1 MTYTPERASINTRI
15 QCGVESTSLLGTPV
29 AANKN
34 LLPFDFQFGPS
45 FDLSSFMATGH
56 KYTTIQEANEE
67 WVDGTMS
74 GYGCYNTLVYPLAGA
89 MGSITSVASGDSTTA
104 KDWIFSPP
112 ITGSRVPQTYSFE
125 QGDSVTAEKFAYG
138 LFTQFGYK
146 FDRSSFAVSGK
157 ILAHQL
163 NESATMTASPTSVPL
178 APIVAN
184 QINVYIDDTQ
194 EGLGTTQF
202 LKFISG
208 DYSMDSI
215 YGPAWFVNRANAS
228 FSNHVDLAP
237 KATFKILVEAD
248 ATGKALLAKV
258 RAGVLQ
264 YVRVECI
271 GAEIDAT
278 NSINNTFQHDMAVF
292 IGKPDQFTDSS
303 GVYAI
308 GFECTVA
315 EDSTWGKA
323 QEFTLTNLITA
334 L

>member
-1 MTYTPERASINTRI
+1 MVYVSERASINQRI
-15 QCGVESTSLLGTPV
+15 QVGAESLTSLGTAVP
-29 AANKN
+29 ANKN
-34 LLPFDFQFGPS
+34 LLPFDFKFGPS
-45 FDLSSFMATGH
+45 FNLTPFMATGH

-67 WVDGTMS
+67 WVDGTMT
-74 GYGCYNTLVYPLAGA
+74 GAGCYNTLVYPLAGA
-89 MGSITSVASGDSTTA
+89 MGSVTPVASGISITA
-104 KDWIFSPP
+104 KDWVFSPP

-125 QGDSVTAEKFAYG
+125 QGDSTTAEKFAYG

-157 ILAHQL
+157 ILAHAL

-194 EGLGTTQF
+194 VGLGTTQA

-208 DYSMDSI
+208 DYSMDGI
-215 YGPAWFVNRANAS
+215 YGPAWFVNRANSS

-237 KATFKILVEAD
+237 KATFKIIVEAD
-248 ATGKALLAKV
+248 VTGKALLAKV

-264 YVRVECI
+264 YIRVECV
-271 GAEIDAT
+271 GPQIDVT
-278 NSINNTFQHDMAVF
+278 NTINNGFKHDMAVF
-292 IGKPDQFTDSS
+292 IGKPDQFTDGA
-303 GVYAI
+303 GVYQI

-315 EDSTWGKA
+315 EDSTWGKS
-323 QEFTLTNLITA
+323 QQFTLTNLITA